1 MSAGDPNQP
10 HFLSQI
16 GMLFPRLRHIE
27 SVIFGCDYPLALAII
42 PHLVIITSVLEYII
56 LV

>member
-1 MSAGDPNQP
+1 
-10 HFLSQI
+10 
-16 GMLFPRLRHIE
+16 MLFPRLRHIE